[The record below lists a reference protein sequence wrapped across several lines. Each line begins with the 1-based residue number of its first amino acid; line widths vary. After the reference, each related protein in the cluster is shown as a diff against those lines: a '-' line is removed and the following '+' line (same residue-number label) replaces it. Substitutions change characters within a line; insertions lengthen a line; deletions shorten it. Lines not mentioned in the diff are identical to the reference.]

1 MLLAALDFCLH
12 AAASQLPLAEEGG
25 RLLVA
30 PLVRQLLVL
39 ELEPELLQLLLL
51 MLALVRR
58 REVRVVIRTALE
70 SIGRR
75 VFDLLIGVRVERL
88 ERWPVG
94 STLRL

>member
-1 MLLAALDFCLH
+1 MLLAALDLCLH

-58 REVRVVIRTALE
+58 REVRVV
-70 SIGRR
+70 
-75 VFDLLIGVRVERL
+75 V
-88 ERWPVG
+88 
-94 STLRL
+94 